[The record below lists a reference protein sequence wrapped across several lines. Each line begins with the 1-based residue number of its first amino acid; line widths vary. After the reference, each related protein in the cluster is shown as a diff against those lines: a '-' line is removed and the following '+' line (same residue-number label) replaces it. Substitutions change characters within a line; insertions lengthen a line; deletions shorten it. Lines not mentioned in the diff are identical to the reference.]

1 MIPSVVVGTALAL
14 ANSQQQLKLLSFTL
28 FIKDRKTVFHN
39 QITLIYQSGIR
50 QLSKKKKKTFS
61 MDDTGANT
69 HSRSRVY
76 SSPCSYTLTC
86 SAQTC
91 KQTHTSLIPQLKSFC
106 TVTLACSQVPRY
118 KCETEFRFFFGWVVN
133 MAGFLFLAAL

>member
-28 FIKDRKTVFHN
+28 FIKDGKTVFYN

-50 QLSKKKKKTFS
+50 QLSKKKKTFS

-86 SAQTC
+86 SAQT
-91 KQTHTSLIPQLKSFC
+91 
-106 TVTLACSQVPRY
+106 
-118 KCETEFRFFFGWVVN
+118 
-133 MAGFLFLAAL
+133 